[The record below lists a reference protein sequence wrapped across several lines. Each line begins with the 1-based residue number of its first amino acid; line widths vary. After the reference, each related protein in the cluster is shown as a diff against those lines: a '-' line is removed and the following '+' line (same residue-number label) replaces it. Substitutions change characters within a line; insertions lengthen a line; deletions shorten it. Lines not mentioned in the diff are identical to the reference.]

1 MAVVRTALAM
11 TLVAAAVGVPA
22 AMRLT
27 REQRAE
33 LIARSQ
39 IWMPSDVASKN
50 LLLGPD
56 GDGAFAPGET
66 ITCDYVDKKLDGNT
80 PKFECRIAPDDEV
93 KAKVGAGNG
102 EVFAEVA
109 ATRLLWALGF
119 GADRMYPVKV
129 ICRGCPASLGGIL
142 KADGTRLFDPASVE
156 RKFRGREIDT
166 PVEGWSWTELASV
179 REEAGGAPRYQRDGL
194 LLLAAFIQHTD
205 NKPAQQRL
213 VCLDGRAKTDPDGR
227 KASEAAC
234 KQPFMLINDLGM
246 TFGRANWFNTNAP
259 GSMNLDAW
267 SKVPV
272 WKDPARC
279 VANLSRSYSGTLDN
293 PQVSEAGR
301 AFLAGL
307 LSQLSDAQLGDLFT
321 AARVE
326 LRTRIPDKAR
336 SGFATVDEWVDAF
349 KNKRAQIVEHR
360 CGQPDTTSARHRS

>member
-1 MAVVRTALAM
+1 M

-27 REQRAE
+27 RDERAD

-39 IWMPSDVASKN
+39 VWMPSDIAAKN
-50 LLLGPD
+50 LLIGPD

-66 ITCDYVDKKLDGNT
+66 VSCDYVEKKLDGNT
-80 PKFECRIAPDDEV
+80 PKFDCRVAPDDELKV
-93 KAKVGAGNG
+93 KIGQSNG

-129 ICRGCPASLGGIL
+129 VCRGCPASLGGIR
-142 KADGTRLFDPASVE
+142 KADGTQLFDPATVE
-156 RKFRGREIDT
+156 RKFKGHEVTKPI
-166 PVEGWSWTELASV
+166 EGWAWTELASI
-179 REEAGGAPRYQRDGL
+179 REEAGGAPRQQRDAL
-194 LLLAAFIQHTD
+194 ILLAAFLQHTD
-205 NKPAQQRL
+205 NKPQQQRL
-213 VCLDGRAKTDPDGR
+213 VCLDATAKKSG
-227 KASEAAC
+227 AAGC
-234 KQPFMLINDLGM
+234 AQPFMLINDLGM

-272 WKDPARC
+272 WKDPVKC

-293 PQVSEAGR
+293 PQVTEAGR

-307 LSQLSDAQLGDLFT
+307 LSQLTDAQLHDLFT
-321 AARVE
+321 AARVD

-336 SGFATVDEWVDAF
+336 SGFATVDEWVEAF
-349 KNKRAQIVEHR
+349 KAKRAQVVDQR